1 MSKQIHENVRTLPGS
16 SPLRPEC
23 SGHTIIGR
31 RQDPRRM
38 GPSGF
43 HHVDSSGCHYMLGFV
58 DVDTPEVRTPVRVEK
73 VSDTQRNNLAVTL
86 ISR

>member
-1 MSKQIHENVRTLPGS
+1 
-16 SPLRPEC
+16 
-23 SGHTIIGR
+23 
-31 RQDPRRM
+31 
-38 GPSGF
+38 
-43 HHVDSSGCHYMLGFV
+43 MLGFV